1 MSETK
6 LVRGRQAKPTKSEV
20 ASAWEHIRAAAE
32 TGDLQACA
40 LLIALSENK
49 PLHLDSGILNLLG
62 HGGWVG
68 DKNDPGEHIRATIRA
83 NDPQSK
89 QLPENQ

>member
-1 MSETK
+1 MSEKK
-6 LVRGRQAKPTKSEV
+6 LSRGRQAKPTKSEV
-20 ASAWEHIRAAAE
+20 ASAWGHIRAAAE

-49 PLHLDSGILNLLG
+49 PIHTDSGWYG
-62 HGGWVG
+62 KVQSGWVG
-68 DKNDPGEHIRATIRA
+68 DENDPREKILAAIRA
-83 NDPQSK
+83 NDPADK